1 MSQENPH
8 RARVSRRNF
17 LAAGA
22 AVATA
27 AVAGCTEGTI
37 NWFAD
42 KVFKQVNVLNNTD
55 RELNGSIAVTGPDG
69 ETVLDETFSI
79 DAEEQDVDEEGSG
92 VFGDVWTTEGSYEV
106 SVELDDPVDDVTGDS
121 ETVSISEPDNE
132 ILVVVVG
139 SDDLDST
146 VAFRVGDSF
155 TDAVPGQEDS

>member
-1 MSQENPH
+1 MSQKTPS
-8 RARVSRRNF
+8 RTRVSRRNF

-22 AVATA
+22 AAATA

-42 KVFKQVNVLNNTD
+42 KIFKHVNVLNSTG
-55 RELNGSIAVTGPDG
+55 RELNGSITITGPDG
-69 ETVLDETFSI
+69 ENRLDEEFSI

-106 SVELDDPVDDVTGDS
+106 SVEFDDPVDGVTEDS

-132 ILVVVVG
+132 ILVVAVG
-139 SDDLDST
+139 SDELDRA
-146 VAFRVGDSF
+146 VAFRVGESF
-155 TDAVPGQEDS
+155 TDAVPEQEDN

>member
-8 RARVSRRNF
+8 RARVSRRTF

-27 AVAGCTEGTI
+27 AGPGCPAGPI
-37 NWFAD
+37 HWFPSQL
-42 KVFKQVNVLNNTD
+42 FKPVNLLNTTASA
-55 RELNGSIAVTGPDG
+55 LNGITTATLPTGD
-69 ETVLDETFSI
+69 TVLDETFSI
-79 DAEEQDVDEEGSG
+79 DAEEQDVDGEGSG

-106 SVELDDPVDDVTGDS
+106 SVELDDPVDEVTRDS